1 MNQYLVFLGYNTIV
15 AKFNNYKDA
24 LSYMLTISKEE
35 TTSFKYSVVLREP
48 NGDQFV
54 IA

>member
-15 AKFNNYKDA
+15 AKFNTYKDA
-24 LSYMLTISKEE
+24 LSYMLAISDAE

-48 NGDQFV
+48 NGDQHV
-54 IA
+54 LA

>member
-15 AKFNNYKDA
+15 AKFNNYRDA
-24 LSYMLTISKEE
+24 LAYLLAIPAQDQ
-35 TTSFKYSVVLREP
+35 TSFKYSVVLREP
-48 NGDQFV
+48 NGDQHV